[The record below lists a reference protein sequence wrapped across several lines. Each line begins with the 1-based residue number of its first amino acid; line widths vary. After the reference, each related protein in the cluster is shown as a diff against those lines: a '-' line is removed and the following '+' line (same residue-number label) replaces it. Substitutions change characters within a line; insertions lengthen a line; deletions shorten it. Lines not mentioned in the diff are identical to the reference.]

1 MDEVVACVTVK
12 VILLDDE
19 ELVRRGIRMILDA
32 ERDIEVVAEGDDG
45 SVALE
50 LVAEHR
56 PDVVLTDIQMPR
68 VDGLEVARRL
78 AALPGPEAPAVAV
91 LTTFDVD
98 DYVYAALQHG
108 AAGFLLKD
116 SSPRELADAVRVL
129 ARGEAMLSP
138 RITTKLLA
146 TLASG
151 GAAPRARS
159 RMAERMAELTA
170 REREVARAVA
180 RGHSNSEIASHL
192 SVSPSTVKVH
202 ITRIMAKLDAANR
215 TQVALLA
222 HDAGMV

>member
-19 ELVRRGIRMILDA
+19 ELVRKGIRMILDA

-50 LVAEHR
+50 LVAGHR

-98 DYVYAALQHG
+98 EYVYAALQHG

-159 RMAERMAELTA
+159 RMAELTA
-170 REREVARAVA
+170 REREVALAVA

-202 ITRIMAKLDAANR
+202 LTRIMAKLDAANR
-215 TQVALLA
+215 TQVALLT
-222 HDAGMV
+222 HDAGMI